1 MLYRNMRVIT
11 PKGILKCDVETENG
25 KIVQIKKVIPGSGTD
40 FEGKYVLPSVTD
52 LHVHAR
58 DFNEAYKETV
68 KTCTQ
73 AAVAG
78 GITTVVD
85 MPNTNPPIITK
96 EIFEKRK
103 RFFERDSLCDFAL
116 NFGVIDTLEEVQRVN
131 PLFVK
136 VYLAETTGNLLF
148 KGDPKELLDL
158 RVPVALHSD
167 LETTRRWYPLKK
179 GLLYICHIATK
190 AEIEFLEAKKVIRE
204 VTPHHLFLERSDD
217 PLSAVNPSLGTEE
230 DRKALWAHLHAVD
243 VIASDHAPHTLEEKM
258 EGASGIAGIETMLP
272 LLLNAF
278 NQNMIS
284 LQDIALR
291 LSENPCHLLNS
302 LLNFKKGFFV
312 GADADFTVIDLKK
325 QWAIKASEFRSK
337 ATHSPFDG
345 WKIKGGVLE
354 TILKGKTVYEADRMG
369 L

>member
-1 MLYRNMRVIT
+1 MLYKNMNVVT
-11 PKGILKCDVETENG
+11 SKGILRCDVEIEQGT
-25 KIVQIKKVIPGSGTD
+25 ITQIKKLIPGTGTD

-73 AAVAG
+73 AALAG

-85 MPNTNPPIITK
+85 MPNTNPPITTK

-103 RFFERDSLCDFAL
+103 RLFEKDSLCDFAL
-116 NFGVIDTLEEVQRVN
+116 NFGVIDTLEEVQKVN

-148 KGDPKELLDL
+148 KGDPKKLLDL
-158 RVPVALHSD
+158 NVPLALHSD
-167 LETTRRWYPLKK
+167 LETTKKWYPLKK

-190 AEIEFLEAKKVIRE
+190 AEIEFLQSKEVIRE
-204 VTPHHLFLERSDD
+204 VTPHHLFLERSAD
-217 PLSAVNPSLGTEE
+217 PLSTVKPSLGTEK
-230 DRKALWAHLHAVD
+230 DRRALWSHLHAID

-258 EGASGIAGIETMLP
+258 KGASGIAGIETMLP

-278 NQNMIS
+278 NQNIIS
-284 LQDIALR
+284 LQDIGLR
-291 LSENPCHLLNS
+291 LSESPCHLLNS

-325 QWAIKASEFRSK
+325 QWVIKASEFRSK
-337 ATHSPFDG
+337 AAHSPFDG
-345 WKIKGGVLE
+345 WKIKGAILK
-354 TILKGKTVYEADRMG
+354 TILKGNTVYEIDM
-369 L
+369 